1 MILENSLAI
10 SNNVIVVGSPSDE
23 INQKQKHGSA
33 YIFAKN
39 EGDSGFDK
47 IQKIYHGNGNEY
59 DQFGFSLSKYKNR
72 IAIGI
77 PLKEVFSS
85 LSGNVT
91 FNQGAVHIYEQDQK
105 TDNWD
110 LSQVVT
116 ANDGGT
122 GDKFGTSTAIYDY
135 VLIASTDSED
145 PAYVFHRYDE
155 IYCYGKRAIDEGACG
170 GSSNGT
176 CVAQDQCECNM
187 YHTGF
192 ECQYLICLNLT
203 LFDRNNCGAENGTC
217 IGPDHCLCD
226 DAHTGPQCQYSK
238 TCFDIVAT
246 NPDVCNGNGTC
257 VEIDTCQCD
266 RYYTGEQCQYPICY
280 GVSTSN
286 RSSCGGENGTCI
298 ASNVCSC
305 SEDYGGSQCQLYYCG
320 EYKFTDAN
328 VCGGNGYC
336 VAPDTCVCQ
345 DGYQGAQYQ
354 IKNCDSDTAIESAEQ
369 SNAKSQ
375 LSSGA
380 ILEMALGI
388 VLPALFI
395 VIV

>member
-1 MILENSLAI
+1 LNDEKSLTGSLYGYSVAIDRPYIVVGAPTDKNTNDSKKPGEGAIYVIKTSSNTAYPLSYNKYTANDGQVGNDFGRSLAI

-33 YIFAKN
+33 YAFELKESIN
-39 EGDSGFDK
+39 GFSLSR
-47 IQKIYHGNGNEY
+47 IQKIYHGDGNEY

-176 CVAQDQCECNM
+176 CVA
-187 YHTGF
+187 
-192 ECQYLICLNLT
+192 
-203 LFDRNNCGAENGTC
+203 
-217 IGPDHCLCD
+217 
-226 DAHTGPQCQYSK
+226 
-238 TCFDIVAT
+238 
-246 NPDVCNGNGTC
+246 
-257 VEIDTCQCD
+257 
-266 RYYTGEQCQYPICY
+266 
-280 GVSTSN
+280 
-286 RSSCGGENGTCI
+286 
-298 ASNVCSC
+298 
-305 SEDYGGSQCQLYYCG
+305 
-320 EYKFTDAN
+320 
-328 VCGGNGYC
+328 
-336 VAPDTCVCQ
+336 
-345 DGYQGAQYQ
+345 
-354 IKNCDSDTAIESAEQ
+354 
-369 SNAKSQ
+369 
-375 LSSGA
+375 
-380 ILEMALGI
+380 
-388 VLPALFI
+388 
-395 VIV
+395 